1 MTETEEMLA
10 DAGKKIKQA
19 AAVVGSSLEEAGD
32 RYRRVFEA
40 AAASLPGWKIGP
52 DYWKYNHEEEIL
64 TRDVAFAGIHKRK
77 KKGKKP

>member
-10 DAGKKIKQA
+10 EAGEKIKQA
-19 AAVVGSSLEEAGD
+19 AAVAGSSLEEASD
-32 RYRRVFEA
+32 RFRRVFEA

-52 DYWKYNHEEEIL
+52 DYWKYTHEEEIL

-77 KKGKKP
+77 KKGTKP